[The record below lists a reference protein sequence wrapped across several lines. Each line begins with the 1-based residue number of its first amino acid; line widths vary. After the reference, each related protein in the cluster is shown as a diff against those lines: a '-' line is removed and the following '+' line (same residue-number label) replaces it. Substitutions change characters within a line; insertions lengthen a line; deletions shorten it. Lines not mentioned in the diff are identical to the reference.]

1 VPVGAQNNDIDGARL
16 MWDFLLKRAP
26 Q

>member
-1 VPVGAQNNDIDGARL
+1 VGAQKNDLDGARL